1 MKFKIIETEHLIL
14 KGLFPED
21 MSYIFNN
28 FEKEKIK
35 EILGHRSEE
44 EYNKEEKKHQQG
56 YASYNRSFLLFLIC
70 SKNSGKIIGR
80 AGIHNWNKEHYRA
93 EIGYVMEEEDY
104 KRKGLMSEAVKAIIE
119 YGFKELKLNR
129 LEALVGKNNTASLRI
144 IEKNNFVKEGVLKQ
158 HYYLNNGFEDSIVFS
173 LLAEDYNGL

>member
-1 MKFKIIETEHLIL
+1 
-14 KGLFPED
+14 
-21 MSYIFNN
+21 
-28 FEKEKIK
+28 
-35 EILGHRSEE
+35 
-44 EYNKEEKKHQQG
+44 
-56 YASYNRSFLLFLIC
+56 
-70 SKNSGKIIGR
+70 
-80 AGIHNWNKEHYRA
+80 
-93 EIGYVMEEEDY
+93 MEEEDY
-104 KRKGLMSEAVKAIIE
+104 KRKGLMSEAVKTIIE